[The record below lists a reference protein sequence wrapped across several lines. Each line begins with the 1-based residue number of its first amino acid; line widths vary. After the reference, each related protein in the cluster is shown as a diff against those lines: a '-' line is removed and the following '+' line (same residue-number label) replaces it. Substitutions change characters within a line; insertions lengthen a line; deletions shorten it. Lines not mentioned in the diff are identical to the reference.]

1 MPDWLDIYMTQQ
13 SFDKAIALIDNAN
26 SEDPNPE
33 TSEGKDW
40 PKELLYSRRMSDMLE
55 RYGSDADDAI
65 KLAARAQHIQRWKS
79 PRSDY
84 PMDRKGY
91 HLWRAGLYKFHADT
105 VADLLA
111 NAGYDNEFIER
122 VKQIV
127 GKKSL
132 KTNPDV
138 QLLEDIAGLV
148 FIEHYMLDFVGRHS
162 DYSDEKWADIVRKI
176 WNKMSTRAHQFVLA
190 GHIKLPDS
198 LAALI
203 KKAIVE

>member
-1 MPDWLDIYMTQQ
+1 MTQQ
-13 SFDKAIALIDNAN
+13 RFDKAIALIDAAN
-26 SEDPNPE
+26 SKDPNRE
-33 TSEGKDW
+33 TSEGRDW
-40 PKELLYSRRMSDMLE
+40 PKELLYSSRMSDMLE
-55 RYGSDADDAI
+55 RYASDADDAI
-65 KLAARAQHIQRWKS
+65 KLAVRSQHIQRWKS

-111 NAGYDNEFIER
+111 NVGYDNEFIEH

-148 FIEHYMLDFVGRHS
+148 FIEHYMLDFVSRHP

-176 WNKMSTRAHQFVLA
+176 WNKMSARAHQFVLA

-203 KKAIVE
+203 KEAIVE